1 MTEPSTEMA
10 GEGKTADDSSAPKG
24 KQMRTI
30 VLTGFGGV
38 KMLKTQQKS
47 EPTPNEGEVLIR
59 VKAW

>member
-1 MTEPSTEMA
+1 MA
-10 GEGKTADDSSAPKG
+10 GEGKAADDSTAPKG